1 MKDES
6 TLGEGL
12 VRLEKYIA
20 QQGMCSRREG
30 KQLILDGKISV
41 NGKVVKET
49 GFGVDPKLDKVAIVG
64 TVEKKETVALYKP
77 RAIET
82 SKTSEESVDIH
93 DEFPELAHLAPV
105 GRLDKD
111 SEGLILL
118 TNDGLI
124 TRAITGST
132 KPSPFQERVDGEA
145 GRVRSVEKEYVVTT
159 REFVTDES
167 LDKMARGIML
177 DDKKTLPAK
186 TKRVSDTKF
195 LIVLQEGRKHQIR
208 RMADA
213 CKLTI
218 EELKRIRVGHI
229 KVENLKSGEYRR
241 LTDAEVQ
248 EFKK

>member
-20 QQGMCSRREG
+20 QKGLCSRREG

-41 NGKVVKET
+41 NGEIIRET

-77 RAIET
+77 RGIET
-82 SKTSEESVDIH
+82 SKTSEDSVDIH

-124 TRAITGST
+124 TRAITGDRSA
-132 KPSPFQERVDGEA
+132 PSPLQ
-145 GRVRSVEKEYVVTT
+145 GRVGEGFVEKEYVVTT

-167 LDKMARGIML
+167 LFKMAKGIIL

-229 KVENLKSGEYRR
+229 KLENLKSGEFRE
-241 LTDAEVQ
+241 LTDEEVSR
-248 EFKK
+248 FKI

>member
-6 TLGEGL
+6 TLAEGL

-41 NGKVVKET
+41 NGNVVYET
-49 GFGVDPKLDKVAIVG
+49 GFGIDPKLDKVEIVG

-77 RAIET
+77 RGIET
-82 SKTSEESVDIH
+82 SKTSEDSVDIH

-118 TNDGLI
+118 TNDGLV
-124 TRAITGST
+124 TRAITGEHS
-132 KPSPFQERVDGEA
+132 D
-145 GRVRSVEKEYVVTT
+145 VEKEYVVTT

-167 LDKMARGIML
+167 LEKMARGIML

-229 KVENLKSGEYRR
+229 KIENLKSAEFRE
-241 LTDAEVQ
+241 LTDEEVSR
-248 EFKK
+248 FKI

>member
-6 TLGEGL
+6 TLADGL

-30 KQLILDGKISV
+30 KQLIVDGKISV
-41 NGKVVKET
+41 NGEIIRET
-49 GFGVDPKLDKVAIVG
+49 GFGVDPNQDKVAIVG
-64 TVEKKETVALYKP
+64 TVEKKETIALYKP
-77 RAIET
+77 RGVET
-82 SKTSEESVDIH
+82 SKTSEDSVDIH
-93 DEFPELAHLAPV
+93 DEFPELTHLAPV

-124 TRAITGST
+124 TRAITGEHS
-132 KPSPFQERVDGEA
+132 D
-145 GRVRSVEKEYVVTT
+145 VEKEYVVTT

-167 LDKMARGIML
+167 LEKMAKGIML

-229 KVENLKSGEYRR
+229 KIENLKSGEYRT
-241 LTDAEVQ
+241 LSDEEVSR
-248 EFKK
+248 FKI

>member
-1 MKDES
+1 
-6 TLGEGL
+6 
-12 VRLEKYIA
+12 
-20 QQGMCSRREG
+20 MCSRREG

-49 GFGVDPKLDKVAIVG
+49 GFGVDPKLDKVEFVG
-64 TVEKKETVALYKP
+64 KIEKKETVALYKP
-77 RAIET
+77 RGIET
-82 SKTSEESVDIH
+82 SKTSEDSIDIH

-124 TRAITGST
+124 TRAITGEHS
-132 KPSPFQERVDGEA
+132 D
-145 GRVRSVEKEYVVTT
+145 VEKEYVVTT
-159 REFVTDES
+159 REFVTDEALS
-167 LDKMARGIML
+167 KMASGIML

-186 TKRVSDTKF
+186 TKRLDDTVF
-195 LIVLQEGRKHQIR
+195 SIILHEGRKHQIR

-213 CKLTI
+213 CRLTI
-218 EELKRIRVGHI
+218 EELKRIRVGHVKI
-229 KVENLKSGEYRR
+229 GNLKSGMFRE
-241 LTDAEVQ
+241 LSEKEVA